1 MSKFN
6 TLITRARAYFV
17 YVIKVNHC
25 LEKLI
30 LIVPDIIVSDNFAPK
45 IKIKADY
52 VFLERESIVL
62 ETLTNDDQDRP
73 TYNLKRRDFTV
84 RHPISPPWPL
94 PKPDLDLKSFFPVI

>member
-17 YVIKVNHC
+17 YVININHC

-30 LIVPDIIVSDNFAPK
+30 LTVPDIIVSDNLAPK

-52 VFLERESIVL
+52 AIIERESIDL
-62 ETLTNDDQDRP
+62 ETLTNDDQD
-73 TYNLKRRDFTV
+73 TYNLKRTDFTV

-94 PKPDLDLKSFFPVI
+94 PKPDLDLKSCFPVI